1 MRLVPELSVIIPVRN
16 GGLFL
21 AEAIESV
28 VNQQV
33 EFEFE
38 ILIIDDGSTDN
49 TVEIVRDYVNTFPFV
64 RLIHNERNGVG
75 SALQTGLIN
84 SLGAVIVRLDS
95 DDRML
100 PGRLQ
105 THFASFG
112 ENRDLAVQGSQV
124 AFIGNLNP
132 GYLPNS
138 YPKKDIEIRAFLAIG
153 NAFADPSVAFSRDK
167 AIAVGGFRNT
177 LNGAEQYD
185 LWMRLSLVGS
195 LENLEDVFTEYR
207 IHINQFTRTRNNRV
221 YFSTI
226 LVQLMWFL
234 GLTQLRTRISI
245 NRSSEKIRRSSV
257 PRISIPFFISR
268 YILHII
274 VKRLKHEF

>member
-1 MRLVPELSVIIPVRN
+1 MSLVPELSVIIPVRN

-21 AEAIESV
+21 EEAIESV
-28 VNQQV
+28 LNQQIDFG
-33 EFEFE
+33 FEL
-38 ILIIDDGSTDN
+38 LIIDDGSTDN
-49 TVEIVRDYVNTFPFV
+49 TLDVVKNYIDTFPFV
-64 RLIHNERNGVG
+64 RLLHNERNGVG
-75 SALQTGLIN
+75 SALQTGLNN
-84 SLGAVIVRLDS
+84 SSGSVIVRLDA

-105 THFASFG
+105 THFESFR
-112 ENRDLAVQGSQV
+112 ENSDLAVQGSQV
-124 AFIGNLNP
+124 RFIGEINP
-132 GYLPNS
+132 GYLPNL
-138 YPKKDIEIRAFLAIG
+138 YPTKDIEIRAFLALG

-167 AIAVGGFRNT
+167 AIAVGGFRNI

-195 LENLEDVFTEYR
+195 LENLENPFTEYR
-207 IHINQFTRTRNNRV
+207 IHRKQFTRTRNNRV

-234 GLTQLRTRISI
+234 GMTQLWTKILI
-245 NRSSEKIRRSSV
+245 NRSSENIRRSGV

-268 YILHII
+268 YILHIL